1 MRCNFA
7 YVPITDH
14 KIAFPLFR
22 TVAGQGVTLFDSKEG
37 GVEVFTLTA
46 IKPSFLRY
54 FERFK
59 HVRKPPKCLLKLSI
73 FNTYENCFVATKAS
87 VMTG

>member
-1 MRCNFA
+1 MGCNFA
-7 YVPITDH
+7 YGLITDH

-37 GVEVFTLTA
+37 RVEVFTLTA

-59 HVRKPPKCLLKLSI
+59 HVRKS
-73 FNTYENCFVATKAS
+73 
-87 VMTG
+87 